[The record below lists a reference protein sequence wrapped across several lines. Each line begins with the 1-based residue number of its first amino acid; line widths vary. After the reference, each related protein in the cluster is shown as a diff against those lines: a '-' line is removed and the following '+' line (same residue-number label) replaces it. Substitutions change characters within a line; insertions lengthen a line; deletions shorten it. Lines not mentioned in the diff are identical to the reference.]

1 MARRNLWGDGI
12 YRIRK
17 TYDGDRLRKIV
28 QRAEDCTLQPELEQQ
43 LSLCPRLVVNER
55 MSIPVELDKATAEAF
70 VLAQAGS
77 FAVGLKT
84 FCLSL
89 AIRFE
94 IDAWLCVKLG
104 PAVLCLDERTPG
116 SRLLT
121 AKLWGREDLFDS
133 TEVHFNEGLAITTC
147 RGSDDISRYGK
158 IAIGYWRTLFCD
170 SHQFSANASPMY
182 ADASRALTRISQPA
196 HFDLKF
202 YGAKYLDATF
212 APVGLLGEGGKVS
225 RVARQLRASKTATP

>member
-1 MARRNLWGDGI
+1 MLAVLATAILMTPGTRAFLLPSAR
-12 YRIRK
+12 
-17 TYDGDRLRKIV
+17 V
-28 QRAEDCTLQPELEQQ
+28 E
-43 LSLCPRLVVNER
+43 
-55 MSIPVELDKATAEAF
+55 VELDKATAEAF

-89 AIRFE
+89 AIRYMVGYALIGATAYHHFS
-94 IDAWLCVKLG
+94 IRNRCLALCSLRLSSGVVKI
-104 PAVLCLDERTPG
+104 CLIQRKYISMKDVTLITKH
-116 SRLLT
+116 SRSYL
-121 AKLWGREDLFDS
+121 
-133 TEVHFNEGLAITTC
+133 LAITTC

-225 RVARQLRASKTATP
+225 RVARQLVRLTSLQMEKLLKSDGLG

>member
-1 MARRNLWGDGI
+1 MKD
-12 YRIRK
+12 
-17 TYDGDRLRKIV
+17 V
-28 QRAEDCTLQPELEQQ
+28 TL
-43 LSLCPRLVVNER
+43 
-55 MSIPVELDKATAEAF
+55 ITKH
-70 VLAQAGS
+70 
-77 FAVGLKT
+77 
-84 FCLSL
+84 
-89 AIRFE
+89 
-94 IDAWLCVKLG
+94 
-104 PAVLCLDERTPG
+104 
-116 SRLLT
+116 SRSYL
-121 AKLWGREDLFDS
+121 
-133 TEVHFNEGLAITTC
+133 LAITTC

-225 RVARQLRASKTATP
+225 RVARQLVRLTSLQMEKLLKSDGLG